1 MPINMQRVLA
11 MLMAGGKGQRL
22 EPLTRHRA
30 KPAVPFGGVFRI
42 IDFTLSNC
50 INSDIRRIN
59 VLVQYKSLSLSR
71 HLREGWSFLTSEL
84 NEYVDTIPPQQRV
97 GEHWYL
103 GTADAIYQ
111 NLYSI
116 EKDNPEYVLILSG
129 DHIYKMDYR
138 HLMAFHAERNADMT
152 VAAVEVPK
160 EQSNQFGI
168 LEVDDGHRIIG
179 FQEKPTDPRT
189 LPHHPSMCFAS
200 MGVYVF
206 RTDFMVR
213 ALEEDAADTQSS
225 HDFGRDILPRLI
237 SRARVFAFG
246 FIDENKKE
254 SKYWRDVGTVDAF
267 WAANM
272 DLISVHPVFNLYD
285 QGWPIRTA
293 PQILPPP
300 KFVFA
305 QEWPGGRMGVA
316 LDSLVSPGCIISGGR
331 VQNAVLSPNV
341 RVNSYAYVMDSILFE
356 NVNVGRHAKIKRA
369 IVDKDVNI
377 PEGMQIGYNLAEDR
391 KRFTVSEGGIV
402 VIEKGAVL

>member
-1 MPINMQRVLA
+1 MPVNMNRVLV
-11 MLMAGGKGQRL
+11 MLLAGGKGQRL
-22 EPLTRHRA
+22 EPLTLHRA
-30 KPAVPFGGVFRI
+30 KPAVPFGGIYRI

-50 INSDIRRIN
+50 INSGIRHIN
-59 VLVQYKSLSLSR
+59 VLVQYKSLSLNR
-71 HLREGWSFLTSEL
+71 HMREGWSFLTSEL
-84 NEYVDTIPPQQRV
+84 GEYVDTIPPQQRV

-116 EKDNPEYVLILSG
+116 EKDNPEFVLILSG

-138 HLMAFHAERNADMT
+138 HLLDFHAERNADMT

-160 EQSNQFGI
+160 EQASQFGI
-168 LEVDDGHRIIG
+168 LEVDDNHRIIG
-179 FQEKPTDPRT
+179 FQEKPASPKT

-206 RTDFMVR
+206 RNDFMVR
-213 ALEEDAADTQSS
+213 VLEEDAADAQSS
-225 HDFGRDILPRLI
+225 HDFGKDILPKLI
-237 SRARVFAFG
+237 DRARVFAFG

-254 SKYWRDVGTVDAF
+254 AKYWRDVGTIDSF

-272 DLISVHPVFNLYD
+272 DLISVHPIFNLYD
-285 QGWPIRTA
+285 QSWPIRTT

-316 LDSLVSPGCIISGGR
+316 LEAASRPRSSPRAS
-331 VQNAVLSPNV
+331 ASTAMPTSPT
-341 RVNSYAYVMDSILFE
+341 RSSS
-356 NVNVGRHAKIKRA
+356 R
-369 IVDKDVNI
+369 
-377 PEGMQIGYNLAEDR
+377 
-391 KRFTVSEGGIV
+391 T
-402 VIEKGAVL
+402 

>member
-1 MPINMQRVLA
+1 MPIDVNRVLV
-11 MLMAGGKGQRL
+11 MLLAGGKGQRL
-22 EPLTRHRA
+22 EPLTLHRA
-30 KPAVPFGGVFRI
+30 KPAVPFGGIYRI

-50 INSDIRRIN
+50 INSGIRRIN
-59 VLVQYKSLSLSR
+59 VLVQYKSLSLNR

-84 NEYVDTIPPQQRV
+84 GEYVDPIPPQQRV

-103 GTADAIYQ
+103 GTADAIHQ
-111 NLYSI
+111 NLYSV
-116 EKDNPEYVLILSG
+116 EKDNPEFALILSG

-138 HLMAFHAERNADMT
+138 HLLEFHLERNADMT

-160 EQSNQFGI
+160 EQSAQFGI
-168 LEVDDGHRIIG
+168 LEVDDSHRIIG
-179 FQEKPTDPRT
+179 FQEKPAAAKT
-189 LPHHPSMCFAS
+189 LPHHPAMCFAS

-206 RTDFMVR
+206 RTDFMAR
-213 ALEEDAADTQSS
+213 ILEEDAADPQSS
-225 HDFGRDILPRLI
+225 HDFGKDILPKLI
-237 SRARVFAFG
+237 DRARVFAFG

-254 SKYWRDVGTVDAF
+254 AKYWRDVGTIDAY
-267 WAANM
+267 WSSNM
-272 DLISVHPVFNLYD
+272 DLISVNPVFNLYD

-316 LDSLVSPGCIISGGR
+316 LDSLISPGSIISGGR
-331 VQNAVLSPNV
+331 VQNSILSPSV
-341 RVNSYAYVMDSILFE
+341 RVNSYAHVSDAILFE

-377 PEGMQIGYNLAEDR
+377 PEGMQIGYNLDEDR
-391 KRFTVSEGGIV
+391 KRFTVSEQGIV

>member
-1 MPINMQRVLA
+1 MPVNMNRVLV
-11 MLMAGGKGQRL
+11 MLLAGGKGQRL
-22 EPLTRHRA
+22 EPLTLHRA
-30 KPAVPFGGVFRI
+30 KPAVPFGGIYRI

-50 INSDIRRIN
+50 INSGIRHIN
-59 VLVQYKSLSLSR
+59 VLVQYKSLSLNR

-84 NEYVDTIPPQQRV
+84 GEYVDTIPPQQRV

-116 EKDNPEYVLILSG
+116 EKDNPEFVLILSG

-138 HLMAFHAERNADMT
+138 HLLEFHVERNADMT

-160 EQSNQFGI
+160 EQSSQFGV
-168 LEVDDGHRIIG
+168 LEVDDNHRIIG
-179 FQEKPTDPRT
+179 FQEKPAAPKT

-206 RTDFMVR
+206 RNDFMVR
-213 ALEEDAADTQSS
+213 VLEEDAADAQSS
-225 HDFGRDILPRLI
+225 HDFGKDILPKLI
-237 SRARVFAFG
+237 DRARVFAFG

-254 SKYWRDVGTVDAF
+254 SKYWRDVGTIDSF

-272 DLISVHPVFNLYD
+272 DLISVHPIFNLYD
-285 QGWPIRTA
+285 QSWPIRTT

-316 LDSLVSPGCIISGGR
+316 LDSMVSPGSIISGGR
-331 VQNAVLSPNV
+331 VQTSILSPSV
-341 RVNSYAYVMDSILFE
+341 RVNSYAHVADSILFE

-369 IVDKDVNI
+369 IIDKDVNI
-377 PEGMQIGYNLAEDR
+377 PEGMQIGYNLDEDR
-391 KRFTVSEGGIV
+391 KRFTVSESGII

>member
-1 MPINMQRVLA
+1 MPIDMNRVLV
-11 MLMAGGKGQRL
+11 MLLAGGKGQRL
-22 EPLTRHRA
+22 EPLTLHRA
-30 KPAVPFGGVFRI
+30 KPAVPFGGIYRI

-50 INSDIRRIN
+50 INSGIRRIN

-84 NEYVDTIPPQQRV
+84 GEYVDPIPPQQRV

-116 EKDNPEYVLILSG
+116 EKDNPEFALILSG

-138 HLMAFHAERNADMT
+138 HLLEFHLERNADMT

-168 LEVDDGHRIIG
+168 LEVDDSHRIIG
-179 FQEKPTDPRT
+179 FQEKPAAAKT
-189 LPHHPSMCFAS
+189 LPHHPAMCFAS

-206 RTDFMVR
+206 RTDFMARV
-213 ALEEDAADTQSS
+213 LEEDAADAQSS
-225 HDFGRDILPRLI
+225 HDFGKDILPKLI
-237 SRARVFAFG
+237 DRARVFAFG

-267 WAANM
+267 WSANM
-272 DLISVHPVFNLYD
+272 DLISVNPVFNLYD

-316 LDSLVSPGCIISGGR
+316 LDSLISPGSIISGGR
-331 VQNAVLSPNV
+331 VQNSVLSPSV
-341 RVNSYAYVMDSILFE
+341 RVNSYAHVSDSILFE

-369 IVDKDVNI
+369 IIDKDVNI
-377 PEGMQIGYNLAEDR
+377 PEGMQIGYNLDEDR
-391 KRFTVSEGGIV
+391 KRFTVSEQGIV